1 MSRTVD
7 ERVVSMQFDNKKFEA
22 NVKTSMSTLDKLKQK
37 LNFHDTS
44 KSLDALSQAAR
55 KVDMTRLG
63 DGVNKVGLQFSAM
76 YTIADQVLRNITTRV
91 QQTAERMAKAFTLD
105 PIKSGLSEYE
115 TQIGAVQT
123 ILANT
128 SSKGTTLL
136 EVNAALDELNKYA
149 DMTIYNFTEMTRN
162 IGTFTAAGVGLEQAT
177 NAIKGIANLAAVS
190 GSSSQQASTA
200 MYQLSQALAAGRV
213 SLMDWNSVVNA
224 GMGGQLF
231 QDALKRTARQ
241 QGHDVDKLIEKYGSF
256 RESLTQGEWLTT
268 EVLTETLAQLS
279 GAYTE
284 ADLIAQGYT
293 QSQAEEIVKLSETA
307 VNAATKVK
315 TLTQLFDTLKEA
327 LQSGWT
333 QSWEII
339 IGDFEE
345 AKALWTAV
353 SDTVGNIINKSSDQR
368 NQLLSGAL
376 DTNWEKLIKNVN
388 EAGIETATFEERTK
402 TVLKEHGYDV
412 EALIEKYGS
421 LENIFREGVVSSDL
435 LHESLEGIGK
445 TAAAIDMSGIGR
457 TLTKGMRGDDVKLMQ
472 EALEYLDFDVGEF
485 GIDGSFGPDTER
497 ALKAF
502 QEANGIEPSGILD
515 EETLALLE
523 KRMTTTS
530 ESAGLLGETCKDLI
544 DGIEELGGRELL
556 IEGLKNAFVGL
567 LNFLRPV
574 GEAFSSVFKGLSSE
588 QLFGYIK
595 GFHDL
600 AAKFRL
606 LAEQEKFRTMI
617 ANIKSTFA
625 GLFSIIDIVA
635 RVIGGALVAGFKT
648 LGKVLG
654 AIAPG
659 FFEITGSMGEA
670 IVKFREW
677 LLEEGRISGIFSALG
692 NAVKIGVGAIKE
704 WVKAFLE
711 IPAVQKVISRF
722 KEIFSETFGG
732 AYERIKAFID
742 RIKEMDG
749 ISLDNLGA
757 ILTDFKENVL
767 SYFFNLDNPFGKIKD
782 AIVEFWNNI
791 TKHFGSIE
799 GKFSGLRET
808 IVNFFTIVKEKIG
821 DNMGS
826 IIAIGVI
833 LTFLYLVKKIKD
845 AVELLAKP
853 FGAVEDLCGSI
864 GGAFDA
870 FKKSIK
876 SKSIQAIATSIA
888 TLAAAVAVL
897 AMLPQDKVWSS
908 VGAIVALA
916 ATLVIVSKVMSKVD
930 NIQDFGKVSLSL
942 AGLGAALLMV
952 AFAAKVLES
961 VSPAGI
967 VKTIVLIGAL
977 VGSLVLMS
985 KFNTSGGT
993 FLGFGQTIMQ
1003 LSFALMLLGG
1013 AIAILGNMELNTL
1026 LQGGGAVL
1034 VFFGMMVGM
1043 MAATKLLAKEL
1054 PRFGTTMTALSF
1066 SLLLM
1071 TAAVAILGNME
1082 LGTLVQG
1089 GIFVT
1094 AFFGLMVLIMK
1105 ATQLIAKDLPRF
1117 GATMLGLSASL
1128 LIMGLAVGV
1137 LAKIDP
1143 ETFVKGSIV
1152 LTGLIGLMAL
1162 MMYATRALSKDLV
1175 NGAKIGTMMMSFAVS
1190 ILILVGAIAL
1200 LSVIDADKIFTAVT
1214 ALAAI
1219 TIMMSGLMVAT
1230 KYAGS
1235 EIKGII
1241 GLAIGVGILAA
1252 AVAALS
1258 FIEPSK
1264 LYAATGA
1271 LSIIMGM
1278 MAVLIAATHFMKAGM
1293 KSVVALAGIIVILSG
1308 SLILLSYLKV
1318 EDALANAAALSIL
1331 VLAISGAAMM
1341 LMAVNIAGA
1350 LMAVASFA
1358 VLVLG
1363 LTAVLALVGGI
1374 AQIPGMDWI
1383 ISEGGNFL
1391 QKVGYAIGQFFG
1403 GIAGGAIAGTA
1414 SGLPALGTS
1423 LSEFMTNAE
1432 GFFNGIGKLDE
1443 TAVTAIENLA
1453 TMVFKITAANF
1464 LDAVTSFLTGGSDI
1478 VSFATKLT
1486 SFGEKL
1492 SEFSDAISDLDDKD
1506 LDQMTKVAEAVD
1518 GLVDIST
1525 RVPKTGGWA
1534 QTILG
1539 VPSLTYFAAGLKQ
1552 LAPALVEFST
1562 AFADVKQSTIDK
1574 MGTVATATQGLVDIA
1589 NNVPPMGGLLQ
1600 NILGVPSLTTFATSL
1615 KPLGDGITS
1624 FVTATSTITDTD
1636 IAKITSIGTAAD
1648 ALVTVAG
1655 KVPPTGGIKQAIL
1668 GAPDFSSFALELV
1681 HFGSALASFN
1691 RTTKHITTEDI
1702 DKITDIGTAADKLAG
1717 VAKKVNE
1724 YKDRE
1729 WLNTSLSE
1737 FATELIGEDGGTGF
1751 GSAMSTF
1758 SSSIASV
1765 DAENIGVVVTKAR
1778 SIMRLAQD
1786 LNGVDTG
1793 VLYTFGCNA
1802 EDFGECIGNM
1812 YSYIST
1818 VDMTQLSSAITQVR
1832 RLKKLSDDMN
1842 GATFDFSFLEGVDE
1856 QFGNIGGEGVTKF
1869 VEAFEQ
1875 AADTA
1880 ATTGKTF
1887 ISNLVKGMREASSK
1901 VDITALSITVDI
1913 IATLRSSYVKFYSA
1927 GVFLAAGFAS
1937 GVSAGKSKVV
1947 SAAVAIASA
1956 AIIALKTA
1964 LLIKSPSRVTYGLG
1978 EYFGTGFVNG
1988 IDAYANKSYDAGA
2001 SIAEN
2006 ARSGLTNA
2014 ISSIGTF
2021 LEEGIDTQ
2029 PTIRPVLDLSDVT
2042 SGAGV
2047 IDGMFSMRPAVG
2059 VMANVG
2065 SISSMMNS
2073 SQNGANSD
2081 VVSAIEALGKTIG
2094 GRTGDTYQING
2105 VTYDDGS
2112 NITDAVKTLVRAA
2125 KVERRI

>member
-353 SDTVGNIINKSSDQR
+353 SDTVGNIINESSDQR
-368 NQLLSGAL
+368 NHLLSGAL
-376 DTNWEKLIKNVN
+376 DTNWEKLVSKIN
-388 EAGIETATFEERTK
+388 EAGIETSQFEERTK
-402 TVLKEHGYDV
+402 AVLKEHGYNV
-412 EALIEKYGS
+412 EYLVEKYGS
-421 LENIFREGVVSSDL
+421 LEKAFKEGHISSDL
-435 LHESLEGIGK
+435 LLESIKTIGTTASGI
-445 TAAAIDMSGIGR
+445 DLSGIGR
-457 TLTKGMRGDDVKLMQ
+457 TLVKGMRGDDIKLMQ
-472 EALEYLDFDVGEF
+472 EALEYLDFDVGKF

-502 QEANGIEPSGILD
+502 QEANGIEPTGILS

-523 KRMTTTS
+523 SQMTTTS
-530 ESAGLLGETCKDLI
+530 EAAEGLAESCTDLI
-544 DGIEELGGRELL
+544 KNIDDLGGRELI
-556 IEGLKNAFVGL
+556 IESFKNIFAALSEILKPIGDAFGEIFKKLEPEQLFNVIQGFNKLTERFKAFTKSDEGIRMIDNLKNT
-567 LNFLRPV
+567 
-574 GEAFSSVFKGLSSE
+574 FKGL
-588 QLFGYIK
+588 
-595 GFHDL
+595 
-600 AAKFRL
+600 
-606 LAEQEKFRTMI
+606 
-617 ANIKSTFA
+617 FA
-625 GLFSIIDIVA
+625 IIDIVA
-635 RVIGGALVAGFKT
+635 KVVGGALSAGFNAV
-648 LGKVLG
+648 GKVLG
-654 AIAPG
+654 FIAPK
-659 FFEITGSMGEA
+659 FLEVSGSMGEA

-711 IPAVQKVISRF
+711 IPAVQRVISRF

-749 ISLDNLGA
+749 ISLDNLGT

-826 IIAIGVI
+826 IIAIGVL

-908 VGAIVALA
+908 VGAILALA
-916 ATLVIVSKVMSKVD
+916 TILVIVSKVMSKVE
-930 NIQDFGKVSLSL
+930 NIQDFGKVSISI
-942 AGLGAALLMV
+942 AGLGAALLLV
-952 AFAAKVLES
+952 AFAAKTLES
-961 VSPAGI
+961 ISPGGL
-967 VKTIVLIGAL
+967 VKTIVLIGSL
-977 VGSLVLMS
+977 VGAVWAMG

-1003 LSFALMLLGG
+1003 LSFALMLLSGV
-1013 AIAILGNMELNTL
+1013 IAILGNMEWETL
-1026 LQGGGAVL
+1026 GKGGVSILA
-1034 VFFGMMVGM
+1034 FFGMMVGM

-1089 GIFVT
+1089 GIAVGVFL
-1094 AFFGLMVLIMK
+1094 GMMVGIMA
-1105 ATQLIAKDLPRF
+1105 ATKLIAKDLPKF
-1117 GATMLGLSASL
+1117 GSTMFGLSASL
-1128 LIMGLAVGV
+1128 LIMGLAIKL
-1137 LAKIDP
+1137 LANIDS
-1143 ETFVKGSIV
+1143 ETFIKGGAALLGIIGIMSI
-1152 LTGLIGLMAL
+1152 
-1162 MMYATRALSKDLV
+1162 MMLATRLLSKNLA
-1175 NGAKIGTMMMSFAVS
+1175 NAGKIGVMMMGFATS
-1190 ILILVGAIAL
+1190 ILILAGAIAL
-1200 LSVIDADKIFTAVT
+1200 LSLIDSDKAFTAVT
-1214 ALAAI
+1214 ALSVI
-1219 TIMMSGLMVAT
+1219 IVMMGALMIAT
-1230 KYAGS
+1230 KFAAG
-1235 EIKGII
+1235 EIKGVI

-1278 MAVLIAATHFMKAGM
+1278 MAILIAATKFMQKGM
-1293 KSVVALAGIIVILSG
+1293 GSVLVLSLVVGILAGTLA
-1308 SLILLSYLKV
+1308 LLSYLKV
-1318 EDALANAAALSIL
+1318 ENALANAAALSVL
-1331 VLAISGAAMM
+1331 VLSLSAAAMM
-1341 LMAVNIAGA
+1341 LAAVNIPGA
-1350 LMAVASFA
+1350 
-1358 VLVLG
+1358 
-1363 LTAVLALVGGI
+1363 LTAVAAFGIFVAGLIAVLAIVGGI
-1374 AQIPGMDWI
+1374 AQIPGLEWL
-1383 ISEGGNFL
+1383 ISEGGDFL
-1391 QKVGYAIGQFFG
+1391 QKVGYALGQFVGGIVG
-1403 GIAGGAIAGTA
+1403 GIAAGAA
-1414 SGLPALGTS
+1414 SGLPAIGTA
-1423 LSEFMTNAE
+1423 LADFATNAAP
-1432 GFFNGIGKLDE
+1432 FFALVSTLSPE
-1443 TAVTAIENLA
+1443 AVTAVDNIANMIL
-1453 TMVFKITAANF
+1453 KITAAEL
-1464 LDAVTSFLTGGSDI
+1464 LDAVAGWISKENDLTD
-1478 VSFATKLT
+1478 FTTKLT
-1486 SFGEKL
+1486 NFAGSLTAFSAGISSLTPEQIEKMGL
-1492 SEFSDAISDLDDKD
+1492 VADAASK
-1506 LDQMTKVAEAVD
+1506 
-1518 GLVDIST
+1518 LVDIANTVPKTDGWLQDVIGVPNLTKFALELIPLGWAIKLFNGSVSGIT
-1525 RVPKTGGWA
+1525 KANCTTMTNVADAIKGYAEIANAVPKTGGWLQDA
-1534 QTILG
+1534 IG
-1539 VPSLTYFAAGLKQ
+1539 VSDLVSFSTELKDN
-1552 LAPALVEFST
+1552 LAPAIVGLVAQTSELDDDAIT
-1562 AFADVKQSTIDK
+1562 K
-1574 MGTVATATQGLVDIA
+1574 MGNVGDAITKYADIA
-1589 NNVPPMGGLLQ
+1589 AKIPEKDGWLQ
-1600 NILGVPSLTTFATSL
+1600 KVTGVQDLGTFAAEIAT
-1615 KPLGDGITS
+1615 LGGHIR
-1624 FVTATSTITDTD
+1624 
-1636 IAKITSIGTAAD
+1636 
-1648 ALVTVAG
+1648 
-1655 KVPPTGGIKQAIL
+1655 
-1668 GAPDFSSFALELV
+1668 SFAVKTRMVTTDDVDKLKTVGEAAQTMLNV
-1681 HFGSALASFN
+1681 ARQLASYNDSEVFN
-1691 RTTKHITTEDI
+1691 TNLTEFAGELETFGTKMSSLSTSASGVDGEAITT
-1702 DKITDIGTAADKLAG
+1702 
-1717 VAKKVNE
+1717 
-1724 YKDRE
+1724 
-1729 WLNTSLSE
+1729 
-1737 FATELIGEDGGTGF
+1737 
-1751 GSAMSTF
+1751 
-1758 SSSIASV
+1758 
-1765 DAENIGVVVTKAR
+1765 VVVKAR
-1778 SIMRLAQD
+1778 SMLALAKD
-1786 LNGVDTG
+1786 LNGVETNT
-1793 VLYTFGCNA
+1793 LNTFGTSM
-1802 EDFGECIGNM
+1802 EWFGDGMAKLYESIADV
-1812 YSYIST
+1812 ST
-1818 VDMTQLSSAITQVR
+1818 SKISSAITQVQ
-1832 RLKKLSDDMN
+1832 RLIELANSLETDKP
-1842 GATFDFSFLEGVDE
+1842 DFSVISGFDQALSS
-1856 QFGNIGGEGVTKF
+1856 IGGEGVTNF
-1869 VEAFEQ
+1869 ISVFDNS
-1875 AADTA
+1875 ADKLISS
-1880 ATTGKTF
+1880 GKTLV
-1887 ISNLVKGMREASSK
+1887 SNLVKGMREASSK
-1901 VDITALSITVDI
+1901 ITITASFMTVNA
-1913 IATLRSSYVKFYSA
+1913 IAMLRSAYTSFYNS
-1927 GVFLAAGFAS
+1927 GVYLASGLAS

-1947 SAAVAIASA
+1947 SAAIAIATA
-1956 AIIALKTA
+1956 AVVALKTA

-1978 EYFGTGFVNG
+1978 EYFGDGFVNG

-2065 SISSMMNS
+2065 SISSMMNKG
-2073 SQNGANSD
+2073 QNGANGD
-2081 VVSAIEALGKTIG
+2081 VVSAIEALGKSIN